1 MRLTSNI
8 EEILERGGSA
18 GMCMAD
24 MNKTE
29 GVFKWAGRWAERYKL
44 DKQSTEKQ
52 ADLFAP
58 TSPSTPSEALE
69 NKCSTTEES
78 QD

>member
-1 MRLTSNI
+1 MRHTSDI

-24 MNKTE
+24 MNLTE

-44 DKQSTEKQ
+44 DQQSTETQ
-52 ADLFAP
+52 ADLFEP
-58 TSPSTPSEALE
+58 TSPSTQNEASESKL
-69 NKCSTTEES
+69 STMEEL